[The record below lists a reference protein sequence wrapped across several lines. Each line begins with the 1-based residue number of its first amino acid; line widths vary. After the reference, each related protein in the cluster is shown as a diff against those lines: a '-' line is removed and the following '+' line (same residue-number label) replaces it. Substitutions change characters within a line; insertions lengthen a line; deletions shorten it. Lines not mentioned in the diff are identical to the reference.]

1 MGTATPGS
9 RRINEVVCNT
19 RTVESLSRIRV
30 EIAFDAMEKRKP
42 TANDVADCIDMMLSR
57 YVTFCHYAHHL
68 GKVHLLNRS
77 TIALDIKCQAG
88 LSTAFMQGRN
98 K

>member
-19 RTVESLSRIRV
+19 RTIESLSRIRV
-30 EIAFDAMEKRKP
+30 EIAFDTMEKRKP
-42 TANDVADCIDMMLSR
+42 AANDAADCIDMMLSR
-57 YVTFCHYAHHL
+57 HVTVYHYAQHL
-68 GKVHLLNRS
+68 GIVHLFNIS
-77 TIALDIKCQAG
+77 TIDLDIECRAG
-88 LSTAFMQGRN
+88 LSTAFLQGCN

>member
-19 RTVESLSRIRV
+19 RTIESLSRIRV
-30 EIAFDAMEKRKP
+30 EIAFDVMEKRKP

-57 YVTFCHYAHHL
+57 HVTVYHYAQHL
-68 GKVHLLNRS
+68 GIVHLLNRS
-77 TIALDIKCQAG
+77 TINLEIEY
-88 LSTAFMQGRN
+88 
-98 K
+98 